1 MKTKNKIMDKI
12 ILVHYIDIGEMPMS
26 EVNNHLRRLQEQ
38 LSKQEGVISY
48 VIPTRTATYI
58 ECINPKLVSEDEFK
72 KAQEVLDRNQR
83 IVDNLVAD
91 HSKIKEES
99 DIRMADHQ
107 RLMDEEK
114 VRHSEK

>member
-1 MKTKNKIMDKI
+1 MDKI

-91 HSKIKEES
+91 YKRDKDEQQIKHSDK
-99 DIRMADHQ
+99 
-107 RLMDEEK
+107 
-114 VRHSEK
+114 